1 MSFDADYGGD
11 LRHYDAVKFA
21 DDSSRQTVNHRHHI
35 ERCQFFN
42 SMFYSCLYH
51 DRASFKFSHTELVA
65 ARMKELQLTLSSGKQ
80 DYESIVL
87 PANYIQG
94 FL

>member
-35 ERCQFFN
+35 ERCQFSIAWFTP
-42 SMFYSCLYH
+42 
-51 DRASFKFSHTELVA
+51 ASIMIGPA
-65 ARMKELQLTLSSGKQ
+65 LSFR
-80 DYESIVL
+80 IR
-87 PANYIQG
+87 NW
-94 FL
+94 